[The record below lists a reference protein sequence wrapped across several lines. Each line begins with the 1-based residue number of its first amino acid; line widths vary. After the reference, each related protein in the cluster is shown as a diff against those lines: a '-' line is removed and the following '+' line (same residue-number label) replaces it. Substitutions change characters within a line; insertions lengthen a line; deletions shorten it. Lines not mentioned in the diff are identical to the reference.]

1 MIPQYKN
8 ERVKSYVAAVR
19 YYFFTM
25 FYMKFTIES
34 DGDVSKA
41 KMTSQ
46 YKKEREGNQYC
57 YSEELI
63 FQHMKAKMILQY
75 QNERIK
81 N

>member
-19 YYFFTM
+19 YSFFTM

-46 YKKEREGNQYC
+46 YENEREGNQYC
-57 YSEELI
+57 
-63 FQHMKAKMILQY
+63 
-75 QNERIK
+75 
-81 N
+81 